1 MKSSIF
7 DKSYAVLFAFILL
20 IELYIGFFIHDRVI
34 RPYIGDLLVIILI
47 YSFLRI
53 FISKSYF
60 IVALSTFI
68 FACFVELAQYY
79 NLISL
84 LGLEKNRIAS
94 VVIGTSFSWIDI
106 LAYFGGFLMIILVEE
121 TLKKYI
127 NRT

>member
-68 FACFVELAQYY
+68 FACFVELAQYF